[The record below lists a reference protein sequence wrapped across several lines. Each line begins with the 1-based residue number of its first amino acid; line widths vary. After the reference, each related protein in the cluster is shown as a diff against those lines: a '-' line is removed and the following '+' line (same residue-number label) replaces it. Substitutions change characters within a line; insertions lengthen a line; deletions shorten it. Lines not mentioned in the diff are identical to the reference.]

1 MWYNMGTKQGTEETT
16 LNNFSEIVPAKDM
29 ETVTATSATV
39 RFQDFE
45 LRTYNAIENHARQ
58 GYGSCARLLDIPH
71 GICVYNGNL
80 SKFIKRL
87 EEAGYAA
94 VVARKC
100 RKGSQRYLFIGWTA
114 DGIKKIED
122 IINSRDWSA
131 FYYYGEGE
139 E

>member
-1 MWYNMGTKQGTEETT
+1 M
-16 LNNFSEIVPAKDM
+16 NNFSQIVPAKDM
-29 ETVTATSATV
+29 ENVTATSATV

-45 LRTYNAIENHARQ
+45 LRTYNTIENHARQ
-58 GYGSCARLLDIPH
+58 GYGSCTRPLDIPY
-71 GICVYNGNL
+71 GVCVYNGNL

-122 IINSRDWSA
+122 IVNSRDWSA
-131 FYYYGEGE
+131 FYYYGEE
-139 E
+139 EE

>member
-1 MWYNMGTKQGTEETT
+1 M
-16 LNNFSEIVPAKDM
+16 NNFSAIVSAKDM
-29 ETVTATSATV
+29 ENVTATSATV

-58 GYGSCARLLDIPH
+58 GYGSCARPLDIPY
-71 GICVYNGNL
+71 GVCVYNGNL

-94 VVARKC
+94 VAARK
-100 RKGSQRYLFIGWTA
+100 RYKGSRRYLFIGWTM

-122 IINSRDWSA
+122 IIRSPDWNA
-131 FYYYGEGE
+131 YYYFDEKE
-139 E
+139 DE

>member
-1 MWYNMGTKQGTEETT
+1 M
-16 LNNFSEIVPAKDM
+16 NNFSQIVSAKDM
-29 ETVTATSATV
+29 ENVTATSATV

-58 GYGSCARLLDIPH
+58 GYGSCARLLDIPY
-71 GICVYNGNL
+71 GVCIYNGNL

-94 VVARKC
+94 VTARK
-100 RKGSQRYLFIGWTA
+100 RYKGAQRYLFIGWTA

-122 IINSRDWSA
+122 IINSPDWNVYC
-131 FYYYGEGE
+131 YYNGE
-139 E
+139 EEE

>member
-1 MWYNMGTKQGTEETT
+1 M
-16 LNNFSEIVPAKDM
+16 NNFNQLVSAK
-29 ETVTATSATV
+29 EVENVTATSATV

-71 GICVYNGNL
+71 GVCVYNGNL

-94 VVARKC
+94 IVARKNH
-100 RKGSQRYLFIGWTA
+100 RGAQRYLFIG
-114 DGIKKIED
+114 
-122 IINSRDWSA
+122 
-131 FYYYGEGE
+131 
-139 E
+139 

>member
-1 MWYNMGTKQGTEETT
+1 MNDFNK
-16 LNNFSEIVPAKDM
+16 LVSAKEM
-29 ETVTATSATV
+29 EQATATSATV

-71 GICVYNGNL
+71 GVCVYNGNL

-131 FYYYGEGE
+131 FYYYPGE
-139 E
+139 EEE

>member
-1 MWYNMGTKQGTEETT
+1 M
-16 LNNFSEIVPAKDM
+16 NNFSEIVPAKDM
-29 ETVTATSATV
+29 ENVTATSATV

-71 GICVYNGNL
+71 GACVYNGSL
-80 SKFIKRL
+80 SKFITRL

-94 VVARKC
+94 VVARKG
-100 RKGSQRYLFIGWTA
+100 RKASQRYLFIGWTA

-131 FYYYGEGE
+131 FYYYPGE
-139 E
+139 EEE

>member
-1 MWYNMGTKQGTEETT
+1 M
-16 LNNFSEIVPAKDM
+16 NNFSKIIPAKDM
-29 ETVTATSATV
+29 ENVTATSATV

-87 EEAGYAA
+87 KEAGYTAI
-94 VVARKC
+94 VARKNH
-100 RKGSQRYLFIGWTA
+100 RDAQRYLFIGWTV

-122 IINSRDWSA
+122 TINSRNWSVY
-131 FYYYGEGE
+131 YYYGEE
-139 E
+139 EEE

>member
-1 MWYNMGTKQGTEETT
+1 MNDFNR
-16 LNNFSEIVPAKDM
+16 LVSAKEM
-29 ETVTATSATV
+29 ENVTATSATV

-71 GICVYNGNL
+71 GVCVYNGNL

-94 VVARKC
+94 VVARKRHRC
-100 RKGSQRYLFIGWTA
+100 AQRYLFIGWTA

-131 FYYYGEGE
+131 FYYYPGE
-139 E
+139 EEE

>member
-1 MWYNMGTKQGTEETT
+1 M
-16 LNNFSEIVPAKDM
+16 NNFSKIVPAKDM

-58 GYGSCARLLDIPH
+58 GYGSYARLLDVPY
-71 GICVYNGNL
+71 GICTYNGNL

-94 VVARKC
+94 VVARK
-100 RKGSQRYLFIGWTA
+100 RRRGAQKYLFIGWTR
-114 DGIKKIED
+114 DGVHKIED
-122 IINSRDWSA
+122 IINSPDWMA
-131 FYYYGEGE
+131 YHYYPEAE
-139 E
+139 DE